1 MNPIQIKI
9 NVAGSWAN
17 LVRCAPVRLGEVK
30 AACEALATAHL
41 GPVSFKALDGDTVI
55 EQFSSQPRQGEPHG
69 WYSPKQP

>member
-30 AACEALATAHL
+30 AACEAL
-41 GPVSFKALDGDTVI
+41 VKALDGDTVI